1 MTTSQPTTPLSDRK
15 AKANSSKKLSDSFQ
29 RPINYLR
36 ISVTDRCNLRC
47 VYCMPAQGITLL
59 PHSEILSYEEIQAVA
74 RAAAA
79 LGINKLRLTGGEP
92 LVRSDLPYLV
102 AMLSQI
108 EGIDDMALTTNGVFL
123 GRYAAPL
130 REAGLKRV
138 NVSLDTLKR
147 DRFRRITRQDKL
159 GDVLDGIERAKAVGL
174 NPVKINMVVIPGI
187 NDDEVLDF
195 ARLTLK
201 DGWHVRFIER
211 MPFGNGDGSSF
222 IPTSQI
228 QERLLLLGPLEPCR
242 HSQGNGPA
250 KYFRFPGA
258 PGTVGFITPLSEH
271 FCFNCNRLRLTVD
284 GKLRPCLLS
293 DEEVDLKTH
302 LRRGASVEELKGFI
316 QQAVA
321 QKPERH
327 HLAEGLL
334 PKGRAMCQVGG

>member
-1 MTTSQPTTPLSDRK
+1 MTG
-15 AKANSSKKLSDSFQ
+15 LSDSFQ

-47 VYCMPAQGITLL
+47 IYCMPAQGITLL
-59 PHSEILSYEEIQAVA
+59 PHSEILSYEEVQAVA
-74 RAAAA
+74 QAAAA

-92 LVRSDLPYLV
+92 LVRLGLSQLV
-102 AMLSQI
+102 AMLSKIQ
-108 EGIDDMALTTNGVFL
+108 GIDDIALTTNGVLL
-123 GRYAAPL
+123 GRYAAQL

-147 DRFRRITRQDKL
+147 DRFHRITRHDKL
-159 GDVLDGIERAKAVGL
+159 DDVLDGIETAKAVGL
-174 NPVKINMVVIPGI
+174 NPVKVNMVVIPGI

-195 ARLTLK
+195 ARLTVK
-201 DGWHVRFIER
+201 EGWHVRFIER
-211 MPFGNGDGSSF
+211 MPFGAGDGSSF
-222 IPTSQI
+222 IPTREI
-228 QERLLLLGPLEPCR
+228 QERLLSLGPLEPCR
-242 HSQGNGPA
+242 HRHGNGPA
-250 KYFRFPGA
+250 KYFRFPGEA
-258 PGTVGFITPLSEH
+258 GTVGFIAPLSQH

-293 DEEVDLKTH
+293 DDEVDLKAH
-302 LRRGASVEELKGFI
+302 LRCGASVEELKGLI

-327 HLAEGLL
+327 HLSEGVL